1 MNTWPE
7 PGKSSLSSELDEN
20 DWLDSVSASDMRRVT
35 DALYR
40 VHKMGELV
48 SEYPAVLDTIMQ
60 ESQTVANAEACS
72 LLLYD
77 DEAKDLYFAVALSG
91 SSEQSDTLKQVRLQ
105 LDQGIAGECATN
117 RITINVADALSDPR
131 IHKPADDATGFQ
143 TRSLL
148 AVPLVDQDDLIG
160 VLEVVNKIGGERF
173 FEFDER
179 IMEMFASLG
188 ASVIT
193 QARLIDENLA
203 SERLAAIGQTVAGL
217 AHYSKNILA
226 TLNIGSELIDEGIE
240 QQKIGIVEN
249 PWKIMKRSL
258 KRLSNVIE
266 EMLTYFTERRPAYEV
281 YSLIELIDDV
291 LSSVNGLMGSKSI
304 SISKD
309 IAGLDREVK
318 IDSRGIYRC
327 MLNLMLNAA
336 DAVSGDDGWIGVT
349 GSRLED
355 GTIRIT
361 IEDNGAGIDKAV
373 IGKIFEPFYSTKGFR
388 GTGLGLAVT
397 RKIVEEHRGSII
409 AGNRDSGG
417 AIFTMEI
424 PEKPKAK

>member
-1 MNTWPE
+1 
-7 PGKSSLSSELDEN
+7 
-20 DWLDSVSASDMRRVT
+20 
-35 DALYR
+35 
-40 VHKMGELV
+40 
-48 SEYPAVLDTIMQ
+48 
-60 ESQTVANAEACS
+60 
-72 LLLYD
+72 
-77 DEAKDLYFAVALSG
+77 
-91 SSEQSDTLKQVRLQ
+91 
-105 LDQGIAGECATN
+105 
-117 RITINVADALSDPR
+117 
-131 IHKPADDATGFQ
+131 
-143 TRSLL
+143 
-148 AVPLVDQDDLIG
+148 
-160 VLEVVNKIGGERF
+160 
-173 FEFDER
+173 
-179 IMEMFASLG
+179 
-188 ASVIT
+188 
-193 QARLIDENLA
+193 
-203 SERLAAIGQTVAGL
+203 
-217 AHYSKNILA
+217 
-226 TLNIGSELIDEGIE
+226 
-240 QQKIGIVEN
+240 
-249 PWKIMKRSL
+249 
-258 KRLSNVIE
+258 
-266 EMLTYFTERRPAYEV
+266 
-281 YSLIELIDDV
+281 
-291 LSSVNGLMGSKSI
+291 MGSKSI